1 MNRAAKTNESGLRA
15 RLSIPP
21 GAEKVL
27 ILSQS
32 SHLDWD
38 WLLPFPILFDNSPQT
53 TSSYFSTNTQP
64 ASVIFTDAAS
74 FLCPNGQPNPAYY
87 YSVCEMGF
95 LQAFAEKYAEQF
107 GILIEAG
114 DNLHIVGGGV
124 TSPDNL
130 LPHGECFI
138 RNYLVGSLWAAGALG
153 LPIVNAWLPDDF
165 GQDSQLPVMFEA
177 MGFTGVSFWR
187 VPGASPYSLQPVDG
201 QPSVSE

>member
-1 MNRAAKTNESGLRA
+1 MNRTVKTNESGLRA
-15 RLSIPP
+15 MLNIPP

-53 TSSYFSTNTQP
+53 TSSYFSTNVQP

-74 FLCPNGQPNPAYY
+74 FLCPDGQPNPAYY

-114 DNLHIVGGGV
+114 DNLHIVGGGI

-130 LPHGECFI
+130 LPHG
-138 RNYLVGSLWAAGALG
+138 
-153 LPIVNAWLPDDF
+153 
-165 GQDSQLPVMFEA
+165 
-177 MGFTGVSFWR
+177 R
-187 VPGASPYSLQPVDG
+187 VLH
-201 QPSVSE
+201 